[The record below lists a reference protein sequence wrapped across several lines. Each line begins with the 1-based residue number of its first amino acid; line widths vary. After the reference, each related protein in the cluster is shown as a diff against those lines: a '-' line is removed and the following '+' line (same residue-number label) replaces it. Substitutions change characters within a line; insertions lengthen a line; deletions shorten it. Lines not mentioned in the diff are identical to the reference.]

1 MAVVRKNTLG
11 RFLNRLGKVEKFN
24 FDKQNII
31 DAVQA
36 VGEKTAQEEYT
47 GTHIIVSSEVDNSS
61 VTIRAK
67 GEGIAYM
74 EFGTGRIGEGTY
86 KGQLP
91 TEPLT
96 FESPKGR
103 EPKEIHTT
111 QGWEYDYDNPKTKIM
126 GGWFYGGTF
135 TMGQQAQAQ
144 MFNTAER
151 LKKELAIEVGEKII
165 GE

>member
-1 MAVVRKNTLG
+1 MVVVKKNTLG
-11 RFLNRLGKVEKFN
+11 NFLSKLEKVEKFN

-31 DAVQA
+31 DKVQEF
-36 VGEKTAQEEYT
+36 GEKVAREEYE
-47 GTHIIVSSEVDNSS
+47 GTKVVISSITDESS
-61 VTIRAK
+61 VTIKAEGK
-67 GEGIAYM
+67 GIAYM
-74 EFGTGRIGEGTY
+74 EFGTGRIGDGTY
-86 KGQLP
+86 EGQLP

-96 FESPKGR
+96 FESPKGNI
-103 EPKEIHTT
+103 PKDIHTT

-135 TMGQQAQAQ
+135 TMGQPAQAQ

-151 LKKELAIEVGEKII
+151 LKKELAVEVGEKII

>member
-11 RFLNRLGKVEKFN
+11 RFLNRLEKVDKFN

-31 DAVQA
+31 EAVQTI
-36 VGEKTAQEEYT
+36 GEKTAQEEYI
-47 GTHIIVSSEVDNSS
+47 GTHIFVSSEVDNSS

-86 KGQLP
+86 EGKLP

-96 FESPKGR
+96 FESPKGSGD
-103 EPKEIHTT
+103 IHTT
-111 QGWEYDYDNPKTKIM
+111 QGWEYDYDNPKTKTM
-126 GGWFYGGTF
+126 GGWFYGNTF
-135 TMGQQAQAQ
+135 TMGKPAQAQ

-151 LKKELAIEVGEKII
+151 LKEELAVEVGKKIM